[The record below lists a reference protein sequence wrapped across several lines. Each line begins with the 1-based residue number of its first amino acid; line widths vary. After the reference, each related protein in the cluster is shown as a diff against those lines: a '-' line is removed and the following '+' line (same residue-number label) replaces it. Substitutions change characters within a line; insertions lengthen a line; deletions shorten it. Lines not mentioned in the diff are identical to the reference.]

1 MLLENGT
8 LRVQL
13 HDGIPVVA
21 SYTHLA
27 TGQTLLGDP
36 DATPLVIN
44 GAAVA
49 WSELT
54 IDGSATAT
62 AAAFHV
68 TYGDI
73 SFDYRFELEADGLRL
88 RDRRHLRPARHARLR
103 RLAAA
108 AGA

>member
-1 MLLENGT
+1 MLLENET

-36 DATPLVIN
+36 RQTPLTIN

-49 WSELT
+49 WGEL
-54 IDGSATAT
+54 
-62 AAAFHV
+62 
-68 TYGDI
+68 
-73 SFDYRFELEADGLRL
+73 
-88 RDRRHLRPARHARLR
+88 
-103 RLAAA
+103 
-108 AGA
+108 